1 MASKTLLLIIR
12 RAPYGDRL
20 GRAAYD
26 LALAAA
32 AFEQPVSMLFMDDGI
47 WHLLPDQK
55 PAAISAKSISSTLDS
70 LPLYDIEIVYADA
83 RSTEARGLTGG
94 ELRGGVAL
102 IAPSKLGDFIEGFD
116 TVVSF

>member
-20 GRAAYD
+20 GRAGYD

-32 AFEQPVSMLFMDDGI
+32 AFEQPVALLFMDDGV
-47 WHLLPDQK
+47 WQLLPDQQ
-55 PAAISAKSISSTLDS
+55 PAAIGAKSISSTLDS
-70 LPLYDIEIVYADA
+70 LPLYDIETVYADA
-83 RSTEARGLTGG
+83 QSLNTRGLTAD
-94 ELRGGVAL
+94 ELRGGVEL
-102 IAPSKLGDFIEGFD
+102 IGPRKLGDFIEGFD